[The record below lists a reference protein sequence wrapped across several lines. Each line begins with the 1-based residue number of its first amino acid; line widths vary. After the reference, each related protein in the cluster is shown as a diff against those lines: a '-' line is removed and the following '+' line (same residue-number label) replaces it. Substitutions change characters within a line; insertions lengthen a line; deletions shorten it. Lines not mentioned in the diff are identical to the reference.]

1 MKWVEE
7 REYRAVLCGYILLS
21 LFPGGK
27 VMARGNVY
35 RMTIRD
41 GIHRE
46 RGEVLATELEIGDF
60 NQNLVV
66 TGVETD
72 PDGITRTIWRDTGD
86 RRDIAV
92 ITFYPG
98 TGIEVSRR

>member
-1 MKWVEE
+1 
-7 REYRAVLCGYILLS
+7 
-21 LFPGGK
+21 
-27 VMARGNVY
+27 MARGNVY
-35 RMTIRD
+35 RYTIRD
-41 GIHRE
+41 GIRHD
-46 RGEVLATELEIGDF
+46 RGEILAAELRVGDF
-60 NQNLVV
+60 HQNLVV

-98 TGIEVSRR
+98 TGVGVTRAVMREDDGSGR